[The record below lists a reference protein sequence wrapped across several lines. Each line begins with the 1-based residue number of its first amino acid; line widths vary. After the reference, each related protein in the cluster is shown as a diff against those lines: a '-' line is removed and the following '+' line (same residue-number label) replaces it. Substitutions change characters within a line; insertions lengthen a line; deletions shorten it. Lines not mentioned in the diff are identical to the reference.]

1 MKASETINELAAA
14 LAKAQGAIKGAV
26 KDSANPFFKSK
37 YADLASVWD
46 ACRKPL
52 ADNGLSVVQFP
63 RLANGMVEVTTMLMH
78 SSGQFLSDD
87 LNAEPKDTSPQG
99 IGSTIT
105 YLRRYAL
112 AAVAGV
118 APEEDD
124 GEAAQGRTQQAPA
137 YGAYPQ
143 RQERQ
148 APPQSRPQSSAASRP
163 LQQNNRPEP
172 PPINSTAKDEDLKF

>member
-124 GEAAQGRTQQAPA
+124 GEAAQGRTQQPRRTAPIRSGKSGKHRRRA
-137 YGAYPQ
+137 VRRAARRAG
-143 RQERQ
+143 RSSRTTG
-148 APPQSRPQSSAASRP
+148 QSRHP
-163 LQQNNRPEP
+163 
-172 PPINSTAKDEDLKF
+172 STRRRRMRI

>member
-1 MKASETINELAAA
+1 MKQTVEINELAAA
-14 LAKAQGAIKGAV
+14 LAKAQASIKGAV

-52 ADNGLSVVQFP
+52 TDNGLSVVQFP

-124 GEAAQGRTQQAPA
+124 GEAAQGRPDSQKPQYTN
-137 YGAYPQ
+137 YPQ
-143 RQERQ
+143 RQGP
-148 APPQSRPQSSAASRP
+148 PPQTRPASVSRPSPQM
-163 LQQNNRPEP
+163 RPEP